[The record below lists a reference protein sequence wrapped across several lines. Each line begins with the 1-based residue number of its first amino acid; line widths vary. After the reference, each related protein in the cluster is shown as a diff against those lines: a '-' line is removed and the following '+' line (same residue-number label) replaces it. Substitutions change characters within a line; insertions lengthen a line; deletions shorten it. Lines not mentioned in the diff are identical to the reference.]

1 LRIKELEEENAS
13 LRAVIVLKDAKIA
26 QLESKVK
33 ELTERLN
40 KNSSNSHKPP
50 SSDGYGK
57 RPAFPKSKGGKQ
69 GGQDGHIGGR

>member
-40 KNSSNSHKPP
+40 KK
-50 SSDGYGK
+50 
-57 RPAFPKSKGGKQ
+57 
-69 GGQDGHIGGR
+69 